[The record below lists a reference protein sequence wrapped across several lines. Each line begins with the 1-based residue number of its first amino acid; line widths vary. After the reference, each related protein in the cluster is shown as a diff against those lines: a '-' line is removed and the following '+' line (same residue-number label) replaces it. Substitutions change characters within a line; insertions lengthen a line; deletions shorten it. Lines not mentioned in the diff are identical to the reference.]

1 MMPNRVIR
9 VGVVAPMDWPLPGGP
24 ATPPLKRSKRTLNA
38 VTGEDR
44 DSPSGSYD
52 PDDSPQNT
60 AQVRIIVP
68 ERSLL
73 NVVCI

>member
-1 MMPNRVIR
+1 MKFTSHLVWYCGNDSDRVR
-9 VGVVAPMDWPLPGGP
+9 HAGGVAPMEWPLPGGP

-52 PDDSPQNT
+52 PDESPQNT
-60 AQVRIIVP
+60 AQV
-68 ERSLL
+68 
-73 NVVCI
+73 CA

>member
-1 MMPNRVIR
+1 
-9 VGVVAPMDWPLPGGP
+9 MDWPLPGGP

-38 VTGEDR
+38 VTGEDK

-60 AQVRIIVP
+60 AQVRFARPPDLTRALTLVF
-68 ERSLL
+68 
-73 NVVCI
+73 VYV

>member
-1 MMPNRVIR
+1 ME
-9 VGVVAPMDWPLPGGP
+9 WPLPGGP

-52 PDDSPQNT
+52 PDESPQNT
-60 AQVRIIVP
+60 AQV
-68 ERSLL
+68 
-73 NVVCI
+73 CA

>member
-1 MMPNRVIR
+1 
-9 VGVVAPMDWPLPGGP
+9 MDWPLPGGP

-44 DSPSGSYD
+44 DSLSGSYD

-60 AQVRIIVP
+60 AQARCALDLSRAPTSRCSAHDLHV
-68 ERSLL
+68 
-73 NVVCI
+73 